1 MNRAG
6 PSAEGRPEPAAET
19 ASGRRFQRRGRG
31 DRDEARRDSQAQ
43 APGPREVTG
52 AATAAAARIIRGGQ
66 AGAAGKDA
74 KERRADDALW
84 ARAAA
89 QHAAAQARRQARG
102 QARPSYPSA
111 KREPFRPW
119 FTTSA
124 DDELWLNAEGTG
136 EPWFTAGHG
145 ESER

>member
-1 MNRAG
+1 M
-6 PSAEGRPEPAAET
+6 T
-19 ASGRRFQRRGRG
+19 RG
-31 DRDEARRDSQAQ
+31 D
-43 APGPREVTG
+43 
-52 AATAAAARIIRGGQ
+52 Q
-66 AGAAGKDA
+66 AGAAGTDA

-102 QARPSYPSA
+102 PALPPHPPAR
-111 KREPFRPW
+111 REPFRPW

-136 EPWFTAGHG
+136 DPWFAAGDG